1 MKKPNRLPG
10 MTGESEMTDRKTLK
24 VISLSP
30 FQTNRELMANP

>member
-24 VISLSP
+24 IISLSR
-30 FQTNRELMANP
+30 FGHDRTA